1 MSDPYGVVAH
11 TFRCLEDD
19 HVFIKHLP
27 AASPRVLRQTAT
39 CPEHH
44 CAAIAVE
51 TEPA

>member
-1 MSDPYGVVAH
+1 MADPYPAVAH
-11 TFRCLEDD
+11 TFRCLEAD

-27 AASPRVLRQTAT
+27 SEGPRVLRQTAT

-51 TEPA
+51 PEPA